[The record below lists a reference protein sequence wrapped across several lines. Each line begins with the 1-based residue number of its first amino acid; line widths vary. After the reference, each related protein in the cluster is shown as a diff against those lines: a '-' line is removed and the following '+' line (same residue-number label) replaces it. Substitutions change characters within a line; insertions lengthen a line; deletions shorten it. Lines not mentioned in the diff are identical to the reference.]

1 MSEKLQKVL
10 ARFGVGSRRDMEEY
24 IKNGRVSVNGKLATL
39 GDRVEEDAVI
49 RVDGQIVKTATA
61 EKPVCRVLI
70 YNKPEGQMC
79 TSSDPQ
85 GRPTVFDRLPSVHNG
100 RWLYIGRL
108 DINTSG
114 LLLFTT
120 DGELANGLMHPR
132 NEVERVYA
140 VRVFGEVTAEHLEKL
155 QTGVELEDGVA
166 HFDKVIFAG
175 GEGINRWYNV
185 VLKEGRKREVR
196 RLWEALGLQ
205 VSRLKRTS
213 YAGIE
218 LGKLPQGGWEELP
231 LKDVNALRALAGL
244 RPETR
249 SVVNE
254 AADKDRGGDNVRR
267 EFLKRRQVSHAIE
280 RFEPRTGFG
289 RGRKKDF
296 EAKPRAGADRTNFA
310 PTASF
315 MDEERSFAAENAGER
330 RFSRNEGRSQGR
342 SFAARNRNGEE
353 NKFTR
358 GARLASDRQ
367 ERSGRDFFKAA
378 SFEEKRS
385 SGRKFGDRK
394 FEGRFEGRSFGDRKF
409 EGRSEGRSF
418 GDRKFEG
425 RSEGRSFGERKFEG
439 RSEGRSFEGR
449 RGRGSFGRSEG
460 RNGSEYGRKSFD
472 GGREQREGRDVGT
485 RRHEGFNRN
494 GEARGARSFG
504 NRGHGGRSFKR
515 GNNE

>member
-1 MSEKLQKVL
+1 M
-10 ARFGVGSRRDMEEY
+10 R
-24 IKNGRVSVNGKLATL
+24 
-39 GDRVEEDAVI
+39 
-49 RVDGQIVKTATA
+49 
-61 EKPVCRVLI
+61 
-70 YNKPEGQMC
+70 
-79 TSSDPQ
+79 
-85 GRPTVFDRLPSVHNG
+85 
-100 RWLYIGRL
+100 
-108 DINTSG
+108 
-114 LLLFTT
+114 
-120 DGELANGLMHPR
+120 
-132 NEVERVYA
+132 
-140 VRVFGEVTAEHLEKL
+140 
-155 QTGVELEDGVA
+155 VA

-205 VSRLKRTS
+205 VSRLKRIS

-254 AADKDRGGDNVRR
+254 AADKDRGGDDVRR

-280 RFEPRTGFG
+280 RFETRTGFG

-296 EAKPRAGADRTNFA
+296 EAKPRAGAERTNFA

-315 MDEERSFAAENAGER
+315 MDEERCFAAENAAER

-342 SFAARNRNGEE
+342 SFATRNRNGEE

-394 FEGRFEGRSFGDRKF
+394 FEGRSFGDRKF

-460 RNGSEYGRKSFD
+460 RNGSFEKLEGKHRAWHLNKYWMLSGNYFLLSFYTVVT
-472 GGREQREGRDVGT
+472 GWIISYFVGFCQGEFAGMTREM
-485 RRHEGFNRN
+485 
-494 GEARGARSFG
+494 AGAQFG
-504 NRGHGGRSFKR
+504 ALLQNSSEQIYMTMLAIGVSILVCAFGLKR
-515 GNNE
+515 GVERIIKIMMVLLFLFLVILAVHSLMMKNAAEGLKYYLLPNWQALVDAGFGRVIFAAMGQADPK

>member
-1 MSEKLQKVL
+1 M
-10 ARFGVGSRRDMEEY
+10 
-24 IKNGRVSVNGKLATL
+24 
-39 GDRVEEDAVI
+39 
-49 RVDGQIVKTATA
+49 
-61 EKPVCRVLI
+61 
-70 YNKPEGQMC
+70 
-79 TSSDPQ
+79 
-85 GRPTVFDRLPSVHNG
+85 
-100 RWLYIGRL
+100 
-108 DINTSG
+108 
-114 LLLFTT
+114 
-120 DGELANGLMHPR
+120 
-132 NEVERVYA
+132 
-140 VRVFGEVTAEHLEKL
+140 
-155 QTGVELEDGVA
+155 
-166 HFDKVIFAG
+166 
-175 GEGINRWYNV
+175 
-185 VLKEGRKREVR
+185 
-196 RLWEALGLQ
+196 WEALGLQ
-205 VSRLKRTS
+205 VSRLKRIS

-231 LKDVNALRALAGL
+231 LKEVNALRAVAGL

-254 AADKDRGGDNVRR
+254 AADKGRGGDDVRR

-280 RFEPRTGFG
+280 RFETRTGFG

-296 EAKPRAGADRTNFA
+296 DAKPRAGAERTNFA

-342 SFAARNRNGEE
+342 SFVARNRNGEE

-358 GARLASDRQ
+358 GARLAGDRQ

-385 SGRKFGDRK
+385 SGRKFGDH
-394 FEGRFEGRSFGDRKF
+394 KF

-425 RSEGRSFGERKFEG
+425 RSEGRSFEGRKFEG
-439 RSEGRSFEGR
+439 RYEGRSFEGR

-460 RNGSEYGRKSFD
+460 RNGSEYGRRNFD
-472 GGREQREGRDVGT
+472 GGREQREGRDVGN

-515 GNNE
+515 GNDE